1 LADADADADDGGGAR
16 GYSWAPFGPGNQAAM
31 TSGFSSERQ
40 VGPLADRIARE
51 LLEDAATPP
60 HVREP
65 LFAASV
71 QAWARA
77 EAAVRLIWE
86 WLAERDL
93 MTALTELTTSTE
105 EEGKDG
111 GGVVRRKATTRHVG
125 SVLEA
130 LRKYETL
137 AMNLRSKL
145 GLDPAAAA
153 RVGRD
158 LAERRYLDA
167 NATPLAAALAEID
180 ARRRAVTG
188 GDGG

>member
-1 LADADADADDGGGAR
+1 MTADSGGDWVPEFPGQR
-16 GYSWAPFGPGNQAAM
+16 PPFGPDNASAM
-31 TSGFSSERQ
+31 VTGYTSERK

-51 LLEDAATPP
+51 LLEDPATPP

-93 MTALTELTTSTE
+93 MTALTELTTSNE
-105 EEGKDG
+105 IEDREGSS
-111 GGVVRRKATTRHVG
+111 VRRKATTRHVG

-167 NATPLAAALAEID
+167 NATPLAAALTEIE
-180 ARRRAVTG
+180 ARRRELAG
-188 GDGG
+188 GSGG